1 MSVPQALFLCVNCT
15 IRDKCMCSVVLP
27 YYITA
32 SHCPNTLHLLLP
44 CLLLSADQ
52 TSAPCFEKTEL
63 LFGKMSC
70 GGGPCSPRTQTPTQW
85 KGTMGLEKPTR
96 WHLSTPASSQT
107 QTHTHTHS
115 AYGEKVGKVQEPF
128 ASHISCMTAFHHRG
142 QLRQEVGSYICEVL
156 TAKCCRNGAEY
167 FLALLWHRDTKQ
179 LHCISG
185 SLLCGNFRCVCAQTS
200 PTCLWLWRDNGPVKT
215 MSRHRSF
222 SVLHSITESLS
233 DSENPRT
240 ERWLNLKRANCPLCP
255 TCSQYTKR

>member
-1 MSVPQALFLCVNCT
+1 MYVQCCFTLLHNGLALSKHPSPTVTLLIVECWPNISSLLWKNRASFWEN
-15 IRDKCMCSVVLP
+15 VVW
-27 YYITA
+27 
-32 SHCPNTLHLLLP
+32 
-44 CLLLSADQ
+44 
-52 TSAPCFEKTEL
+52 
-63 LFGKMSC
+63 
-70 GGGPCSPRTQTPTQW
+70 GGGPARLVRKHLHNGKAQW
-85 KGTMGLEKPTR
+85 DLK
-96 WHLSTPASSQT
+96 SQLVDT
-107 QTHTHTHS
+107 FPHQRAAKRRRTHTHS

>member
-70 GGGPCSPRTQTPTQW
+70 GGGPARLVRKHLHNGKAQW
-85 KGTMGLEKPTR
+85 DLK
-96 WHLSTPASSQT
+96 SQLVDT
-107 QTHTHTHS
+107 FPHQRAAKRRRTHTHS

-215 MSRHRSF
+215 ISRHRSF